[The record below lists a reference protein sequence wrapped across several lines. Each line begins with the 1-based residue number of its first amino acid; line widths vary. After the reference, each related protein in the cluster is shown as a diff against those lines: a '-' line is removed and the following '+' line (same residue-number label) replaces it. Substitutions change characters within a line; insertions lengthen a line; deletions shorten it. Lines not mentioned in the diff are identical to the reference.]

1 MQAIWPQI
9 LMLCTRQT
17 ARGPAHRELVDG
29 RGGEPR
35 RLLPQQAQ
43 RFVEVSCRN
52 FSHVQPRLQQLFVG
66 FGSPQVRGRLAEVN
80 GWPCAPLN
88 DSCICL
94 APLTEY
100 SSTYILWHDRD
111 TELFRSMACSCFTA
125 YQPLN
130 KVDDSGRTIESMNV
144 LFFLTHR
151 RFEYEYDCESLSIE
165 RRGR

>member
-80 GWPCAPLN
+80 GWPARHSTIHASVSRPSQSTVARTFCGMTETQNYSGPWHA
-88 DSCICL
+88 L
-94 APLTEY
+94 A
-100 SSTYILWHDRD
+100 S
-111 TELFRSMACSCFTA
+111 
-125 YQPLN
+125 
-130 KVDDSGRTIESMNV
+130 
-144 LFFLTHR
+144 R
-151 RFEYEYDCESLSIE
+151 RISP
-165 RRGR
+165 